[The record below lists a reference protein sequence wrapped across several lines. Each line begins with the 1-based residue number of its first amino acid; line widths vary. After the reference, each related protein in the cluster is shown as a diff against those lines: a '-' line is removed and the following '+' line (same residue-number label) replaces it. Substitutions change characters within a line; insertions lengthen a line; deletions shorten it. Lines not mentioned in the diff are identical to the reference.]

1 MDLNALHNLKDRLLD
16 TAILGMD
23 TAYGDGRLQRAVET
37 FAAAADDP
45 ASRRVLL
52 AARTLLSADE
62 TTRPGRALD
71 LLNVIRAAELEH
83 TDTDVSG
90 ELVPPAAGE
99 DAYTRVSFSQL
110 QPLLTALDGFGN
122 GRISILEEMW
132 EKHPE
137 YFADARV
144 LPHLVGALGEA
155 RDKLEEL
162 FGKILL
168 SLGKRAVPYLKDGF
182 MPDGMLE
189 MARRA
194 YWVARLAGAEENDWY
209 LSILPVSQRDVR
221 ETVIAALGASQ
232 DNAPLLLA
240 LYHSELDK
248 KCRDTALR
256 ALARMED
263 DESRAFWT
271 EELER
276 RSDCPPCLEGV
287 DAPLASDMA
296 AQALRDAFSEA
307 LARGTDSLSRAELLT
322 LAHALSAAY
331 GKCSEK
337 MREAWLWCGENLPAL
352 EALKPDNNAS
362 QCELTAAE
370 LLEKCL
376 LETVLWNP
384 CEGVRALAQEL
395 GERYPARFLSAAVL
409 AELLVHPAEAFDR
422 YGKLIV
428 KNGLFHRENAV
439 EREKRVQ
446 IMHAL
451 AAVRNTVEDGRHIPF
466 ARKDALT
473 GASAAMLYRLPD
485 FDPHWAETLGDPKVN
500 RDGAVYDLK
509 NPWSMTKQLFQM
521 EWIE

>member
-1 MDLNALHNLKDRLLD
+1 M
-16 TAILGMD
+16 
-23 TAYGDGRLQRAVET
+23 
-37 FAAAADDP
+37 
-45 ASRRVLL
+45 
-52 AARTLLSADE
+52 
-62 TTRPGRALD
+62 
-71 LLNVIRAAELEH
+71 
-83 TDTDVSG
+83 
-90 ELVPPAAGE
+90 
-99 DAYTRVSFSQL
+99 
-110 QPLLTALDGFGN
+110 
-122 GRISILEEMW
+122 
-132 EKHPE
+132 
-137 YFADARV
+137 
-144 LPHLVGALGEA
+144 
-155 RDKLEEL
+155 
-162 FGKILL
+162 
-168 SLGKRAVPYLKDGF
+168 
-182 MPDGMLE
+182 
-189 MARRA
+189 
-194 YWVARLAGAEENDWY
+194 
-209 LSILPVSQRDVR
+209 
-221 ETVIAALGASQ
+221 
-232 DNAPLLLA
+232 
-240 LYHSELDK
+240 
-248 KCRDTALR
+248 
-256 ALARMED
+256 
-263 DESRAFWT
+263 
-271 EELER
+271 
-276 RSDCPPCLEGV
+276 
-287 DAPLASDMA
+287 
-296 AQALRDAFSEA
+296 
-307 LARGTDSLSRAELLT
+307 ARGTDSLSRAELLT

-485 FDPHWAETLGDPKVN
+485 FDPRWAETLGDPKVN

>member
-1 MDLNALHNLKDRLLD
+1 MHNLKDRLLD
-16 TAILGMD
+16 TSILGMD
-23 TAYGDGRLQRAVET
+23 TAFDDGCLQRAVEG
-37 FAAAADDP
+37 FAAVADDP

-52 AARTLLSADE
+52 SARTLLSANE
-62 TTRPGRALD
+62 ATRPGRALD
-71 LLNVIRAAELEH
+71 LLNVIHAAEIEYAGA
-83 TDTDVSG
+83 DVVG
-90 ELVPPAAGE
+90 DLVPFAPAE
-99 DAYTRVSFSQL
+99 HAYTRAAFSQL
-110 QPLLTALDGFGN
+110 QPLLAALDGFGN
-122 GRISILEEMW
+122 GRIPVLADAW
-132 EKHPE
+132 ANHPE

-144 LPHLVGALGEA
+144 LPHLVSALGEA
-155 RDKLEEL
+155 RDQLEEL
-162 FGKILL
+162 FGRILL

-182 MPDGMLE
+182 RPDGMLE

-209 LSILPVSQRDVR
+209 LSVLPVSQRDVR
-221 ETVIAALGASQ
+221 EMIIAALGASQ

-263 DESRAFWT
+263 EESRAFWT

-307 LARGTDSLSRAELLT
+307 LERGNDALSRAELLT
-322 LAHALSAAY
+322 LSHAVYAAY
-331 GKCSEK
+331 GKHSGK
-337 MREAWLWCGENLPAL
+337 MRETWLWCAENLPAL
-352 EALKPDNNAS
+352 EALKPDHNAS
-362 QCELTAAE
+362 QCDLTAAE

-384 CEGVRALAQEL
+384 CEGVRALAREL
-395 GERYPARFLSAAVL
+395 GERCPARFLSAAVL
-409 AELLVHPAEAFDR
+409 SDLLVHPAETFDH

-428 KNGLFHRENAV
+428 RNGLLRRENAAD
-439 EREKRVQ
+439 REKRIQ

-466 ARKDALT
+466 ARKDMLT
-473 GASAAMLYRLPD
+473 GASTAMLYRLPD
-485 FDPHWAETLGDPKVN
+485 FDPRWAETFGDPRVN
-500 RDGAVYDLK
+500 CDGAVYDLK
-509 NPWSMTKQLFQM
+509 NPWSLAKQMFQM